1 MSTTSQK
8 LHMNNIVQQPQEN
21 IINLEAKYHLAN
33 SEPVKI
39 MRENKISLQ
48 WAIRISFFTLNSNG
62 FAILFVIFERTT
74 FGLNSFLVSVF
85 FVGFSRHLG
94 IIIDFLFGVTLAISG
109 LVLVFILVTLMVS
122 EVQLIGSRVD

>member
-1 MSTTSQK
+1 
-8 LHMNNIVQQPQEN
+8 MNNIVQQPQEN

-33 SEPVKI
+33 SEQVKI
-39 MRENKISLQ
+39 LRENKISLQ
-48 WAIRISFFTLNSNG
+48 WAIRISFFTLNSG
-62 FAILFVIFERTT
+62 AFASLFVIFERTT

-85 FVGFSRHLG
+85 FVSFSRHLC
-94 IIIDFLFGVTLAISG
+94 IIIDFPFGVTLAISG